1 MRTTAFLLVALPC
14 MVCGTL
20 VDRTVESVTPV
31 QKVIQLME
39 GMSAKGKKEKH
50 KEQVQFA
57 AYKQF
62 CDDTAVEKKRAI
74 SEADEKIDILKADI
88 EKYTS
93 DVEQLA
99 KEIGGHDEDLAA
111 WTGDKKAATKVR
123 AMEKADYDET
133 HKDYSESIDALE
145 RAIAVMKKQAYTR
158 KQESFAQLS
167 ALAKLSLIPK
177 HAKTVIDAFL
187 QQDPDEG
194 LAVSAPEAA
203 GYEFQSQG
211 VIEMMEKLLDK
222 FSEERTALEKEEMNA
237 VHAFEMLVQD
247 LTAQIDQAKQDRT
260 EKAETKAKKITSKGR
275 RKGRSCGNHGHQR
288 SRHKIFG

>member
-111 WTGDKKAATKVR
+111 WTGDKK
-123 AMEKADYDET
+123 
-133 HKDYSESIDALE
+133 SCN
-145 RAIAVMKKQAYTR
+145 
-158 KQESFAQLS
+158 
-167 ALAKLSLIPK
+167 
-177 HAKTVIDAFL
+177 
-187 QQDPDEG
+187 EG
-194 LAVSAPEAA
+194 SCD
-203 GYEFQSQG
+203 G
-211 VIEMMEKLLDK
+211 
-222 FSEERTALEKEEMNA
+222 
-237 VHAFEMLVQD
+237 
-247 LTAQIDQAKQDRT
+247 
-260 EKAETKAKKITSKGR
+260 KGGLR
-275 RKGRSCGNHGHQR
+275 
-288 SRHKIFG
+288 